1 MMGCIRVTNMAFA
14 VQGDVHIIA
23 LDSVCA
29 HCSAIVLVVLL
40 SRTLLTIGLEK
51 AEYSEKLTM

>member
-1 MMGCIRVTNMAFA
+1 MTNIAFA